1 MSYVSALAFLKKF
14 SCHPAKAFA
23 DGPDTYAA
31 FQACWDVVFPGT
43 YWQCQRRARADGGV
57 QFHYV
62 DTTDNSESPAL
73 SPGYGQ

>member
-1 MSYVSALAFLKKF
+1 MNTAKALLNKF
-14 SCHPAKAFA
+14 NYNPAKAFA

-73 SPGYGQ
+73 SPEYGR